1 MITIKATYN
10 YKDLVTITNALK
22 GLRSFVSEYVYA
34 RDASVIR
41 RAKANAID
49 YIYSKVKRREGNLGD
64 ALTIDS
70 NRGMGGSRYDV
81 YFDEKMAPHA
91 DTHIGRQGSYATI
104 VARGKPMLFNVK
116 ESYGGNYKA
125 SKSSSLRKRKIK
137 AADDEGIR
145 RAKMVRVKRSISW
158 AKLSGMIENDMADGL
173 ISLANKG
180 INKFLRQNG

>member
-41 RAKANAID
+41 RAKSNAIN
-49 YIYSKVKRREGNLGD
+49 YIYSKVKKREGNLGD

-70 NRGMGGSRYDV
+70 TRGRGGPTYDV
-81 YFDEKMAPHA
+81 YFNKKMAPHA
-91 DTHIGRQGSYATI
+91 DTHIGRLGSYATI
-104 VARGKPMLFNVK
+104 VARNLMIFNVK
-116 ESYGGNYKA
+116 DSYGGDYRP
-125 SKSSSLRKRKIK
+125 SKSPSLRQRKIN
-137 AADDEGIR
+137 AADDKGIR
-145 RAKMVRVKRSISW
+145 AKKIVKVKRSISW
-158 AKLSGMIENDMADGL
+158 DKLSDMIENDMADGL
-173 ISLANKG
+173 VSLANKG